1 MALIIVLITVLVSL
15 MVPKPVMFETAV
27 VGAFLAVGC
36 AIFSLSD
43 AAGNLAAIL
52 IAGVCLG
59 IPVYR
64 LLNRN

>member
-1 MALIIVLITVLVSL
+1 MALIIVLVTVLVSL

-43 AAGNLAAIL
+43 AEGSLAAIL

-59 IPVYR
+59 VPVYR